1 MAANEG
7 SRQRE
12 RGTSRSRSL
21 GQHHQNPQPPAPD
34 IQALMQ
40 PQSLQSLTATLHQL
54 TQHLLAC
61 SPQEHSGQPPPAT
74 NDTFIADAKGITK
87 LFKELPSNL
96 QKRLIK
102 AERLLEDRL
111 SKLAKAN
118 DSLQKYDGPKADWH
132 PTAKK
137 LKDRDWQI
145 SKEELQFVS
154 HYNVATT
161 WESLKLKQA
170 KEMHEFV
177 IHSIKNQVQ
186 IFALLTSRDAYLQQ
200 VGDVVKEFCTE
211 ASKAYT
217 GAERLDV
224 QNVAK
229 AWAPLSY
236 KRIVTSTECKQSQKR
251 SKRKNF
257 EEQLAKAQSRLEGA
271 SMEEVLLTGLLEAV
285 NVLRHPEP
293 SDSGTNGVS
302 AKLPE
307 PVDQVLSGSTL
318 GILAAKHPD
327 VCKRYGLKVHD
338 GLAVKSSRPSDAFSK
353 STRSHTSKSSSRQS
367 SKHPSRQSSRKSRN
381 SSRRSSRASSF
392 ASAQSC
398 HSRASH
404 RSKTSR
410 SSRHSSR
417 STSRASSKS
426 KASSRVTFR
435 PRSRARSSSR
445 NTRRRQP
452 SKSASKGNQRKPKRS
467 K

>member
-1 MAANEG
+1 MEANAGG

-12 RGTSRSRSL
+12 RGNSRSRSS
-21 GQHHQNPQPPAPD
+21 GQHHQNPHPPVPD
-34 IQALMQ
+34 VHALMQ

-61 SPQEHSGQPPPAT
+61 SPHEHSGQPPPAT
-74 NDTFIADAKGITK
+74 NDSFIADAKGITK
-87 LFKELPSNL
+87 LFRELPSNL

-177 IHSIKNQVQ
+177 VHSMKNQVQ
-186 IFALLTSRDAYLQQ
+186 IFTHLTSRDAYLQQ

-285 NVLRHPEP
+285 NVLRHSEP
-293 SDSGTNGVS
+293 SDSGTNGGS

-307 PVDQVLSGSTL
+307 PVDQVLSGSPL

-338 GLAVKSSRPSDAFSK
+338 GLAVKASRPSSSSK
-353 STRSHTSKSSSRQS
+353 NIRSHTSKSSSRQS
-367 SKHPSRQSSRKSRN
+367 SKHSSRQSSRKSRN
-381 SSRRSSRASSF
+381 SSRRSSRAPVRSHAIQAF
-392 ASAQSC
+392 LVDQKPQDQVDIRHGQHPVLVQSPG
-398 HSRASH
+398 HL
-404 RSKTSR
+404 
-410 SSRHSSR
+410 
-417 STSRASSKS
+417 
-426 KASSRVTFR
+426 
-435 PRSRARSSSR
+435 
-445 NTRRRQP
+445 QE
-452 SKSASKGNQRKPKRS
+452 
-467 K
+467 